1 MFKLGKELISLLKNG
16 INKLMALLPELGV
29 MLKKITRIEQ
39 LSRLSI
45 RYRLLFSILMISI
58 IPITLM
64 GYFASS
70 ISNSAISAKIA
81 KYSRQGLIQT
91 NANLTLL
98 LQKYEEFTKQFIS
111 YREQNQWVSLYVNTP
126 ATNGLT
132 LWDNFHKIDNYI
144 TGSTVIMADLAKV
157 VVYPLNDKKPVSVSL
172 KSNEGSNLDP
182 QIFEETF
189 ERDKKKELFAKIR
202 DKQMAWDTFDNFIL
216 YGRLIKDLVTGQELA
231 IIVLFISKDRIDQLV
246 NIQLYNDPD
255 YMEDWLKNRPY
266 SILID
271 GQGVILSSPLKKDK
285 GLNIEKLLNDF
296 NALDRIRSFAENQ
309 AEDRFSGR
317 YHNQNVLITFN
328 PLPDKGWYLLSIA
341 PDSYLYKETNT
352 VGWLAIILI
361 FSIMIVAAYVSV
373 RFTNSI
379 AGPLTQVMSAM
390 RQAES
395 GDLSTKVNIKYHNEL
410 GQLGASFNRMIS
422 QIHELILQT
431 KNTIN
436 EVMAH
441 SNTLGEISKSAAEAA
456 RLISSVAEEISRGTT
471 VQTTEAENTAAKMG
485 ELAEKISG
493 AVMKSKEVEQMAE
506 SARELS
512 VTAKDI
518 IQKLV
523 LRAQEADQITNI
535 ITTDIKE
542 MNSSAEE
549 IRMITELISN
559 IAEQTN
565 LLALNA
571 SIEAA
576 RAKEFGKGFAVVAN
590 EVTKVAAQSQ
600 ETANT
605 INDILMRIQA
615 KSINSTENAAKA
627 HKAVEEQ
634 LKAVQQAQRSF
645 DAIIDAMDTATV
657 RINEM
662 NKMIQHIDDVKQDTM
677 NAIINISSICEQT
690 AASSQEVTASIEEQA
705 AFAEH
710 IKNLTKGMVD
720 MSAKLEQTILQ
731 FKLMEKEEKAEEEKS
746 EG

>member
-1 MFKLGKELISLLKNG
+1 MINLVKAVFTSFRRGIDQLKTILSKPWLLI
-16 INKLMALLPELGV
+16 I
-29 MLKKITRIEQ
+29 KISRVRQ
-39 LSRLSI
+39 LSGLPI
-45 RYRLLFSILMISI
+45 RYRLVFFVILIAVT
-58 IPITLM
+58 PITIM
-64 GYFASS
+64 GFVS
-70 ISNSAISAKIA
+70 SAISREAITNKTT
-81 KYSRQGLIQT
+81 KYSFRELAQINT
-91 NANLTLL
+91 NLTLAFK
-98 LQKYEEFTKQFIS
+98 KYEDYLKQFLA
-111 YREQNQWVSLYVNTP
+111 YREQNQMVSAYIHAPEGDSQALENAVARLETYIEDAAIVMP
-126 ATNGLT
+126 DLT
-132 LWDNFHKIDNYI
+132 QVSIF
-144 TGSTVIMADLAKV
+144 
-157 VVYPLNDKKPVSVSL
+157 PLNKKAPVMVLL
-172 KSNEGSNLDP
+172 KSGESPDAIDDPSNSNRKR
-182 QIFEETF
+182 QFFSE
-189 ERDKKKELFAKIR
+189 IR
-202 DKQMAWDTFDNFIL
+202 EYKLRWNFFGN
-216 YGRLIKDLVTGQELA
+216 YVACGRLVEDLDTGEDLA
-231 IIVLFISKDRIDQLV
+231 IITLFINSDRFDRMV
-246 NIQLYNDPD
+246 NSSLYSDPE
-255 YMEDWLKNRPY
+255 YSENWLHTHPY

-271 GQGVILSSPLKKDK
+271 GEGQIITSPVKEDVGQNIKELMNYPKVIERL
-285 GLNIEKLLNDF
+285 
-296 NALDRIRSFAENQ
+296 NALGENTDNFSTTFHNKKVLVSF
-309 AEDRFSGR
+309 S
-317 YHNQNVLITFN
+317 
-328 PLPDKGWYLLSIA
+328 YLLDVNWYILDIA
-341 PDSYLYKETNT
+341 PNSYLFQEINT
-352 VGWLAIILI
+352 VGWLAIILAVVISI
-361 FSIMIVAAYVSV
+361 FAIFVSI

-379 AGPLTQVMSAM
+379 STPLVQVMKAM
-390 RQAES
+390 NQAES
-395 GDLSTKVNIKYHNEL
+395 GDLSAKVNIKYHNEL

-690 AASSQEVTASIEEQA
+690 AASSQEVTASTEEQA
-705 AFAEH
+705 TFAEH
-710 IKNLTKGMVD
+710 IKNLAKDLID
-720 MSAKLEQTILQ
+720 MSLRLEQAILQ
-731 FKLMEKEEKAEEEKS
+731 FKVEEREINPPAQ
-746 EG
+746 